1 MDYRIKF
8 ALIALVTAAV
18 IGGAVGLYL
27 ELKPSDSNM
36 CHKLNSKYKLEGDNQ
51 YLYLGPKEGNTDI
64 PLCCPKSCGEGDCGY
79 LAAPKEGDK
88 CNWKQDKDEY
98 GNVKL
103 TFPKYDCENILNSD
117 DKELTSNV
125 CYIKN

>member
-27 ELKPSDSNM
+27 ELKPTDSDM

-51 YLYLGPKEGNTDI
+51 YVYQGKGLPDI
-64 PLCCPKSCGEGDCGY
+64 PLCCPKSCGEGACGY
-79 LAAPKEGDK
+79 VARVTEDDK
-88 CNWKQDKDEY
+88 CNWKQQKDEN
-98 GNVKL
+98 GNNIL
-103 TFPKYDCENILNSD
+103 TFPKYDCEKILNSD
-117 DKELTSNV
+117 NKELTSNV